1 MNKVITTTMILVIIL
16 SITIPTIH
24 VVYAKKHKVE
34 STSTQSPDRKRLISD
49 DPAGSPGD
57 VGGQVGYKS
66 GLKGG
71 PSEPEGHHSPEY
83 TQQYKEFNKIA
94 KEDQQLKKNGQLSQ
108 DYLNAM
114 GDK

>member
-1 MNKVITTTMILVIIL
+1 MVLVIIL

-34 STSTQSPDRKRLISD
+34 STSTQSPDPKRLISD

-57 VGGQVGYKS
+57 VGAQEGYRQ

-71 PSEPEGHHSPEY
+71 SPEPEGHHSPEY
-83 TQQYKEFNKIA
+83 TQQYKDFNKIS

>member
-1 MNKVITTTMILVIIL
+1 MSMRKN
-16 SITIPTIH
+16 
-24 VVYAKKHKVE
+24 KVE
-34 STSTQSPDRKRLISD
+34 STPTQSPDPKRLISD
-49 DPAGSPGD
+49 DPAASSGD
-57 VGGQVGYKS
+57 VDGQEGYKS

-71 PSEPEGHHSPEY
+71 PSEPEEHHSPEY

>member
-1 MNKVITTTMILVIIL
+1 MVAT
-16 SITIPTIH
+16 PTIN
-24 VVYAKKHKVE
+24 VYAKKDKVE
-34 STSTQSPDRKRLISD
+34 SMGPTQSPDPKRLISD

-57 VGGQVGYKS
+57 VGGQEGYKS

-83 TQQYKEFNKIA
+83 KQQYKESNKMA